1 VPLALF
7 PLIGSTPLS
16 KEDKRQFGYSRDND
30 LDCVLRSSRRSS
42 LPEGL
47 SCLSNCQPGRKT
59 TARALRMVQQNDSSM
74 WSNLPLKEFR
84 THRTNSADQRALPN
98 CPYAIYYIIESSE
111 IIIVA
116 VKHDRRDPRLLA
128 PSNSI
133 IFTTASLFMF
143 SRHWLKTWMHSHRIV
158 RETRRHFV
166 RLSTVNT

>member
-1 VPLALF
+1 
-7 PLIGSTPLS
+7 LS

-42 LPEGL
+42 LPEGFLSPRSDCL

-74 WSNLPLKEFR
+74 WSNLPFERIPNAPNQFR
-84 THRTNSADQRALPN
+84 EVEPGVRRVPN

-133 IFTTASLFMF
+133 IFTNASLFMF

-158 RETRRHFV
+158 METRRHCV